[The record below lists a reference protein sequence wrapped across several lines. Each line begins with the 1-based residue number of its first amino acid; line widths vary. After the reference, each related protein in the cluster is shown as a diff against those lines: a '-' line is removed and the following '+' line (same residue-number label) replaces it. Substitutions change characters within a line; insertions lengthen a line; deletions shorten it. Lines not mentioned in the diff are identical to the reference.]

1 MSPTRVFIVDDHE
14 VVREGL
20 RTVLKKDPAMSI
32 VGMSEDT
39 VDLVKKL
46 KKAQADVVIL
56 DISMPNR
63 SGLDALKDLRQLY
76 PKTRVLILSMHPE
89 ERFAVRAFRAGA
101 SGYLNKQ
108 TAGEELIK
116 AIQRIKSGRKY
127 VSAGLAEQLAEELD
141 HKSSSQLHTDLSDRE
156 FDVMRLIAMGEAASD
171 IAKKLHLSVNTVST
185 YRTRIL
191 EKMRVKTTA
200 ELTRYALEHRLID

>member
-116 AIQRIKSGRKY
+116 AIQRIKSDRKY

>member
-1 MSPTRVFIVDDHE
+1 MSPTKVFIVDDHE

-20 RTVLKKDPAMSI
+20 RTVLQKDPAMSV
-32 VGMSEDT
+32 VGMSEDAL
-39 VDLVKKL
+39 DLVKKL
-46 KKAQADVVIL
+46 KKVQPDVVIL
-56 DISMPNR
+56 DISLPDK
-63 SGLDALKDLRQLY
+63 SGLDALKDLKQLY

-89 ERFAVRAFRAGA
+89 GRVAVRALRAGA

-108 TAGEELIK
+108 TAAEELIK
-116 AIQRIKSGRKY
+116 AIQTIKNGRKY
-127 VSAGLAEQLAEELD
+127 VSPGLAEQLAEELD
-141 HKSSSQLHTDLSDRE
+141 SKSSPQPHTDLSDRE
-156 FDVMRLIAMGEAASD
+156 FEIMSLIASGEAASE

-191 EKMRVKTTA
+191 EKLRVKTTA

>member
-1 MSPTRVFIVDDHE
+1 MSTTKVFIVDDHE

-20 RTVLKKDPAMSI
+20 RAVLQRDPAMSV
-32 VGMSEDT
+32 VGTSEDT
-39 VDLVKKL
+39 VELVSKL
-46 KKAQADVVIL
+46 KKVQPDVIIL
-56 DISMPNR
+56 DISLPHK
-63 SGLDALKDLRQLY
+63 SGLDSLKELRQHF

-89 ERFAVRAFRAGA
+89 ERFAVRALRAGA

-108 TAGEELIK
+108 TAAEELIK
-116 AIQRIKSGRKY
+116 AIHKIMNGRKY
-127 VSAGLAEQLAEELD
+127 VSAGLAEQLADELD
-141 HKSSSQLHTDLSDRE
+141 RKSASQPHTDLSDRE
-156 FDVMRLIAMGEAASD
+156 FEIMRLIAMGEGASD

-191 EKMRVKTTA
+191 EKIRVKTTA